1 MWEKGRVSQ
10 VHYSCT
16 GRCEYSRPTALAKS
30 AEKKRGGTR
39 DFFGA
44 ILGEYPGTRQET
56 SARVLVTLLDLV
68 WSVTFA
74 INSN

>member
-1 MWEKGRVSQ
+1 M
-10 VHYSCT
+10 
-16 GRCEYSRPTALAKS
+16 ALAKS
-30 AEKKRGGTR
+30 AKKKLGGTR